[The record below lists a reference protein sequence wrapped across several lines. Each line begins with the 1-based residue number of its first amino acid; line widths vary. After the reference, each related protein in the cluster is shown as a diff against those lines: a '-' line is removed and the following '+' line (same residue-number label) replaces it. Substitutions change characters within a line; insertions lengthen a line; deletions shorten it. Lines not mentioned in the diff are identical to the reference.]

1 MKIIT
6 LDCLLENAN
15 SPNKHPSKTISEM
28 EITTDLE
35 SKDSYLYSK
44 VLIYTFNGFSEL
56 TS

>member
-15 SPNKHPSKTISEM
+15 SPNKHSSKTIGEM

-44 VLIYTFNGFSEL
+44 VLIYTLNGFSKS